1 MVTGTPW
8 RDNWVIKW
16 AVLGPGPGPG
26 LGLRLDWN
34 RDWDW
39 GWDWRHDDPEP
50 TLHYSPLTQVSSS

>member
-26 LGLRLDWN
+26 LGPGPGPGLGLGLGLAPRRPGANPALFA
-34 RDWDW
+34 
-39 GWDWRHDDPEP
+39 
-50 TLHYSPLTQVSSS
+50 TYSG